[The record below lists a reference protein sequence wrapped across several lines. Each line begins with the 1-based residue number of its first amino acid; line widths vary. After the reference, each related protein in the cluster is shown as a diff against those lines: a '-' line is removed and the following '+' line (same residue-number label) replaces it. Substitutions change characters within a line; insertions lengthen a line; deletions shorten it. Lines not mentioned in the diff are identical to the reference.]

1 MENEKNQAIEN
12 LKVIRQILEKT
23 RCDMRETGMLYI
35 WIGIVELCTQYVF
48 MRIPATIRYS
58 VEYQA
63 EWVVLGAFLVK
74 TILFLYYY
82 QRVRKKRTRYPR
94 H

>member
-1 MENEKNQAIEN
+1 MESEKSQAIEN

-23 RCDMRETGMLYI
+23 RCDMREAAMLYI
-35 WIGIVELCTQYVF
+35 WIGVVEVCMQVVF
-48 MRIPATIRYS
+48 MRIPATLKYH

-63 EWVVLGAFLVK
+63 EWIVLGAFLVK

-82 QRVRKKRTRYPR
+82 QRVRKKRTGYPR